1 MKKFLIAVIAIIML
15 LSLNSCFG
23 FIFNE
28 PEEVVTIDETAI
40 PPETMDELYSYYNKI
55 DRGTTKAEVEA
66 LFGKGEVKYEG
77 DDVELFTVYK
87 NEKKSAGVNII
98 YNYDDT
104 VSAKVLYYN
113 KSADL
118 VKFSNEF
125 DEDKIP
131 ELSEK
136 DPVAKAEELF
146 GKGLEIGCQ
155 YNANS
160 PTGYSKILSWFNE
173 DGSNFQ
179 IHTNNELIQQMI
191 LNVAPDKR

>member
-1 MKKFLIAVIAIIML
+1 MKKILIAVIAIIML

-28 PEEVVTIDETAI
+28 PEEEIVIDETAI
-40 PPETMDELYSYYNKI
+40 PPETMEELYSYYDKI
-55 DRGTTKAEVEA
+55 ERGMTKAEIEA
-66 LFGKGEVKYEG
+66 LFGTGEIKY
-77 DDVELFTVYK
+77 DDEMEIFTSYK

-104 VSAKVLYYN
+104 VSAKILYYN

-125 DEDKIP
+125 DEDNIP

-136 DPVAKAEELF
+136 DPVSKAEGFF

>member
-1 MKKFLIAVIAIIML
+1 MKKFLIAAIAIIML

-23 FIFNE
+23 LIFNE
-28 PEEVVTIDETAI
+28 PEEETIIDETAI
-40 PPETMDELYSYYNKI
+40 PPETVDELYSYYNKI
-55 DRGTTKAEVEA
+55 DRSTTKAEIEA
-66 LFGKGEVKYEG
+66 LFGAGEVKYDE
-77 DDVELFTVYK
+77 DVEIFTAYK

-104 VSAKVLYYN
+104 VSAKILYYN

-125 DEDKIP
+125 DEDKIS

-136 DPVAKAEELF
+136 DPVAKAETLF

-179 IHTNNELIQQMI
+179 IHTNNELIAQMI

>member
-1 MKKFLIAVIAIIML
+1 MKKILVL
-15 LSLNSCFG
+15 LLTVVMMFSFSSCFLLDD
-23 FIFNE
+23 
-28 PEEVVTIDETAI
+28 PEEEIVIDETAT
-40 PPETMDELYSYYNKI
+40 PPETMEELYSYYDKVE
-55 DRGTTKAEVEA
+55 RGMTKAEIEA
-66 LFGKGEVKYEG
+66 LFGEGTVKYDS
-77 DDVELFTVYK
+77 DDAEIFTSYK
-87 NEKKSAGVNII
+87 NEIKSAGVNII
-98 YNYDDT
+98 YSYDDT
-104 VSAKVLYYN
+104 VSAKILYYN

-131 ELSEK
+131 ELSENE
-136 DPVAKAEELF
+136 PVAKAESIF
-146 GKGLEIGCQ
+146 GKALEIGCQ

-179 IHTNNELIQQMI
+179 IHTNNELIKQMI